1 METQAKETMQRTM
14 QYTQAYS
21 QAPWRRQLRSIGVLL
36 TVVLVLVLL
45 GSLFVSVN
53 ARAATLG
60 RQIQRSRQQIEALE
74 FEIAQLRS
82 ELAFQTSAVNMR
94 QRAEALG
101 FRPVTPDE
109 LVYVLVPGYP
119 GRQSVALAPQAR
131 TVVIAHPVISPA
143 FTQSWV
149 DWLLTQME
157 APVLP
162 LAELP

>member
-1 METQAKETMQRTM
+1 M
-14 QYTQAYS
+14 QYTQAYV

-45 GSLFVSVN
+45 SSLFVSVN

-82 ELAFQTSAVNMR
+82 ELAFQTSATNMR

-101 FRPVTPDE
+101 FRPVTSDE

-119 GRQSVALAPQAR
+119 GRQAVVLAPPAK
-131 TVVIAHPVISPA
+131 TVVISRPVISPA
-143 FTQSWV
+143 FTQSWL
-149 DWLLTQME
+149 DWLLAQME